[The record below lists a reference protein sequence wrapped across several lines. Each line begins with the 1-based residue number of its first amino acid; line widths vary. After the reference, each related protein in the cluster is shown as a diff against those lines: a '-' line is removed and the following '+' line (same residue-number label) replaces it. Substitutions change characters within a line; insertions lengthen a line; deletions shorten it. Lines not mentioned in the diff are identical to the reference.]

1 MKTRGQATNCN
12 ADKALETALGEFVQQ
27 NWIVHQTVVGSDSL
41 RQFFA
46 VGIRCTPHPTLMFNY
61 AFVCVETVR
70 RRVHAFRYLGPP
82 VRVEEG
88 ALEELGALA
97 DTIYDQGFHECQS
110 WSIDY
115 VEGVGCRTQE
125 THSDSVWRVVK
136 RLCIPPGVGKFCA
149 WFDLPLLNPDLLE
162 EAVGKCAIKMFIRNY
177 PQFESAYWSADRTPM
192 QPLIIAARARID
204 AFIAGLQ
211 SGALDAC
218 KVSDRDSVHAFN
230 AFASSEDH
238 IARFRGQAA
247 AAFPILGLLCAERRE
262 PDMLA
267 IRLAIDRRQPL
278 IETAARSFDV
288 RKDVI
293 RFLAGKSLEQLGLNV
308 RSKAERF
315 WIDSPGVVLKALDA
329 IEPDHRPRERAD
341 WLAFHHLIVQF
352 DDWYTIP
359 RELMQ
364 PFFRD
369 AGKRGLQATREW
381 LAKRYASE
389 SAIADCKDF
398 LDSLAGETTLTDV
411 DRMVGSTAMW
421 HFIAARGMRKV
432 LDDSRKWHSVVARE
446 AASRLSVLKNLE
458 SEPASS
464 FPFDVPKAMDEFQIV
479 FLDRYSALVEEG
491 LRMSHCIANLDQA
504 ARTGHRLPFSLRTLE
519 GRSLASFDI
528 SLMLQPSGFEAVL
541 NELRGYRNA
550 HVPDDCEQAVTRFL
564 ASVQVEARAHEEAT
578 QEWLIEK
585 REAILCDP
593 GHAIHLREAK
603 RAAVLAVVGGR
614 SGLERILGP
623 DIRANRAL
631 VQNDD
636 AT

>member
-12 ADKALETALGEFVQQ
+12 ADKALQRALAESEPQ
-27 NWIVHQTVVGSDSL
+27 NWIVHQTVVDSHSL

-46 VGIRCTPHPTLMFNY
+46 VGIRCTPHPSVMLNY

-70 RRVHAFRYLGPP
+70 RRVHAFRYVGPT
-82 VRVEEG
+82 VRLEDG

-97 DTIYDQGFHECQS
+97 DAIYDQGFHDCSS

-115 VEGVGCRTQE
+115 VEGVGCRIPE
-125 THSDSVWRVVK
+125 THIKPSYSGHMRGRRVVT
-136 RLCIPPGVGKFCA
+136 RLCIPRGGGEFGA
-149 WFDLPLLNPDLLE
+149 WFDLPLLNLDLLE

-177 PQFESAYWSADRTPM
+177 PQFETADWTPM

-204 AFIAGLQ
+204 TFVAGLQ
-211 SGALDAC
+211 PAALDAC
-218 KVSDRDSVHAFN
+218 RLSERDSVRAFN
-230 AFASSEDH
+230 AFASSEDR

-247 AAFPILGLLCAERRE
+247 AAFPILGLLCAERWE

-267 IRLAIDRRQPL
+267 IRLAIDRRLPL

-293 RFLAGKSLEQLGLNV
+293 RFLAGKSMDHLGLNALP
-308 RSKAERF
+308 KAERF

-341 WLAFHHLIVQF
+341 WLAFHHFIGQF
-352 DDWYTIP
+352 DEWHTIP
-359 RELMQ
+359 RELIQ

-381 LAKRYASE
+381 MAKRYASE

-398 LDSLAGETTLTDV
+398 LDSLAGETTLTDE
-411 DRMVGSTAMW
+411 DWMVGATAMW
-421 HFIAARGMRKV
+421 HFIVARGMRKV
-432 LDDSRKWHSVVARE
+432 LDDSRKWHSAFASE
-446 AASRLSVLKNLE
+446 AASRLSVLKDLE

-464 FPFDVPKAMDEFQIV
+464 FPFDVPKAIDGFQIV

-491 LRMSHCIANLDQA
+491 LRMSHCISTLYAD
-504 ARTGHRLPFSLRTLE
+504 ARTGSRLPFSVRTLE

-528 SLMLQPSGFEAVL
+528 SLMLHPSGFEAVL

-550 HVPDDCEQAVTRFL
+550 HVPDDCKQAVTRFL
-564 ASVQVEARAHEEAT
+564 VLVQGEARAHQEAT
-578 QEWLIEK
+578 QAWLEEK
-585 REAILCDP
+585 AEARVCEP
-593 GHAIHLREAK
+593 GHDIYLRAAK
-603 RAAVLAVVGGR
+603 RAAVLTVVGGQ
-614 SGLERILGP
+614 SGLERIVGS
-623 DIRANRAL
+623 DVRANRAL
-631 VQNDD
+631 VQE
-636 AT
+636 